1 MPNDLFKKLDI
12 YFLLTIIF
20 IFSLITLIFFINI
33 ELNFTLYCKAGIL
46 IIVMLIS
53 YFTSV
58 VGSLI
63 TSLVIIFIYGSYYLF
78 NNIVYQ
84 QSIEMKDYIW
94 IIIYPLTAFLFSRF
108 SEIITSIRD
117 EQTKTK
123 KSLTELVTLDDITGF
138 SNSRKFYIDLEE
150 EISRAKR
157 YNSTFSIMLIKIV
170 YYQEIAA
177 IHGRVYVKNIIKRIA
192 QNIDKNLRLE
202 DRKYRLE
209 DDLFAIILPN
219 TKSEGAELLMKRLK
233 PAISTISI
241 EEKTHQIDIQIA
253 FKEYDESIESSLKF
267 KKLVEEELQYDI

>member
-33 ELNFTLYCKAGIL
+33 ELDFTLYCKAGIL

-63 TSLVIIFIYGSYYLF
+63 TSLIIIFIYGSYYLF

-84 QSIEMKDYIW
+84 QSIEMEDYLW

-117 EQTKTK
+117 EQTKTE

-192 QNIDKNLRLE
+192 QNINKNLRLE
-202 DRKYRLE
+202 DKKYRLE
-209 DDLFAIILPN
+209 DDLFAIILPS

-253 FKEYDESIESSLKF
+253 FREYDESIESSLKF